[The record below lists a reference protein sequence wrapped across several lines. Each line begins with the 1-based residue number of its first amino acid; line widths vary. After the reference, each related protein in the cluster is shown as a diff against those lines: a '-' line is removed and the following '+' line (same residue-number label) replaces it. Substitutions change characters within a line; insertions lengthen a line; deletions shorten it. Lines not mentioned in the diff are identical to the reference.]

1 MNNAEL
7 ETVCVMK
14 VYREKIIQ
22 RINSIQNV
30 GVLEYLDRFLEL
42 FIKKWGAVKYETGVS
57 EKDFQGF
64 VTGERRVDSGTDI

>member
-42 FIKKWGAVKYETGVS
+42 FIKKWGGSKV
-57 EKDFQGF
+57 
-64 VTGERRVDSGTDI
+64 